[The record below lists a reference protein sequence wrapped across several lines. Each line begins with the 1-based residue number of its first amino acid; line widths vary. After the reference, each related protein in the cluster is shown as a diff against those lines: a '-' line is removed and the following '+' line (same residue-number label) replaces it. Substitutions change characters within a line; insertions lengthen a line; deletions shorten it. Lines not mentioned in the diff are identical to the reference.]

1 MLELK
6 YGFVGAVLNLPS
18 SCNQALLKS
27 LVSKLVGEDEVAKVF
42 SAFSIGSNV
51 LVPISGIAY
60 TELYNRTISTDPGL
74 YNFVT
79 AVILFA
85 SFVTLL

>member
-1 MLELK
+1 MP
-6 YGFVGAVLNLPS
+6 AS
-18 SCNQALLKS
+18 SNNALLRS

-51 LVPISGIAY
+51 LTPISSIAY

-79 AVILFA
+79 AAILFA
-85 SFVTLL
+85 SFVTLV